1 MKNVDAKSVLIGI
14 LLAAICVVA
23 IAARADEILFRG
35 RYQLFGHAWKMDRP
49 DEPLIA
55 SHDGI
60 TAMGVFKIDSLTGK
74 VWVLGRKKSVERT
87 IIEAWVPL
95 TDYDPE
101 GKR

>member
-14 LLAAICVVA
+14 LLTVICLVA
-23 IAARADEILFRG
+23 IAARADDVLFRG
-35 RYQLFGHAWKMDRP
+35 RYQLFGHEWKLDRL
-49 DEPLIA
+49 DEPLIGGR
-55 SHDGI
+55 DGI

-95 TDYDPE
+95 TDYASE
-101 GKR
+101 AKR

>member
-14 LLAAICVVA
+14 LLTVICVVA
-23 IAARADEILFRG
+23 IAARADEMLFKG
-35 RYQLFGHAWKMDRP
+35 RYQLFGHEWNMDRA
-49 DEPLIA
+49 DEPLI
-55 SHDGI
+55 DGREGI

-95 TDYDPE
+95 TDYVAE
-101 GKR
+101 AKR